1 MANRAM
7 AAKVIR
13 AKNERAELAR
23 MEYSKPDYMRTQLS
37 DAQALSVA
45 LVSRADIVAV
55 GGATVRRFE
64 SGKTL
69 RQVLRSHF

>member
-7 AAKVIR
+7 AAKVER
-13 AKNERAELAR
+13 AKNERAESAR
-23 MEYSKPDYMRTQLS
+23 MEYSKPDYARTKIT
-37 DAQALSVA
+37 DGQALSVA
-45 LVSRADIVAV
+45 LASRADIVSV